1 MREARRPLFPRP
13 GPQRTTPTTSRE
25 GGGGGQYDRIAI
37 EQTTSI
43 VVPIVARHRRRPR
56 RRGPSAPTQSRD
68 DVNIIVAR
76 RCPPYSHRGRISVP
90 PPLLLSPPHP
100 DVDVDAA
107 WVLVVEDVRSWIGD
121 VATTSCDELAPSS
134 SSLLSSSSGIA
145 AEEERRDRRR
155 RHATSD
161 ELASFLRALDDAD
174 VGNLRRRPRDDR
186 RRRRR
191 RDVVVGSFDGTNG
204 VRPGV
209 DGGDCGRSRKR
220 RLPSGGVRSI
230 DVMMAMHDDADGA
243 NLADDDAPTALSLG
257 NADRDACAGGRRYDR
272 STSGGV

>member
-1 MREARRPLFPRP
+1 MTESRLNQQRASLSPSSRVIAADPAAGDPPR
-13 GPQRTTPTTSRE
+13 QRNR
-25 GGGGGQYDRIAI
+25 AM
-37 EQTTSI
+37 TSI
-43 VVPIVARHRRRPR
+43 
-56 RRGPSAPTQSRD
+56 SSSRAD
-68 DVNIIVAR
+68 AL
-76 RCPPYSHRGRISVP
+76 RIRIEDAFRYP
-90 PPLLLSPPHP
+90 PPSSSPPHP

-186 RRRRR
+186 RQ
-191 RDVVVGSFDGTNG
+191 RDVVVRSFDGTNG